1 MYAIVTRRRTNPSRV
16 QETLERARRE
26 FFPKLQQA
34 LGFVSCSLI
43 QGEDGVNTAVILFE
57 SKAHADAFQGEATN
71 WTRTLDEFG
80 HQLESQ
86 GAGEV
91 IQHFTAVS

>member
-1 MYAIVTRRRTNPSRV
+1 MYAIVSRRRTNPSRV
-16 QETLERARRE
+16 QETLERAKRE
-26 FFPKLQQA
+26 FFPNLQQA
-34 LGFVSCSLI
+34 PGFVSCSLI

-57 SKAHADAFQGEATN
+57 SKVHADAFGEQATK
-71 WTRTLDEFG
+71 WARTLDGFG

-91 IQHFTAVS
+91 IQHFTAGS